1 MDTKFIM
8 TKIKGILV
16 GCTIDKDAIVD
27 IRCYEE
33 ESLIGNIY
41 VGKVSNI
48 VKNINAAFVDIKRD
62 MSCYLPLEDYD
73 GDIPLK
79 TGHEIIVQVIKDGM
93 KTKQPTVTTHIS
105 LNGEYTA
112 VRRGGSIGVSAKIK
126 GDKLRN
132 HLKKIANGAMDDIR
146 EDCQCKDTN
155 YGIVFRTKT
164 ADFFLD
170 ESNTEEDEK
179 KYEELLYND
188 VVQTV
193 KALDDMLYKAKYRT
207 PYSVIRTS
215 EEYIKDLAG
224 MRGTVK
230 VITDD
235 KDVYDHIVSRDI
247 VTEVELYDDEMIS
260 LDSFYGVS
268 NAIEKSLQKKVELRS
283 GGYLIIENTE
293 AMTVIDVNSGKSI
306 NSRNKEDDIY
316 KVNIQAAH
324 EICKQLKLR
333 NLSGII
339 IIDFISMTQPKN
351 DYRIL
356 SELKYTTSF
365 DYVGV
370 NVYEMTRLG
379 LVEMTRK
386 KIRRP
391 LHEVFAQFGS

>member
-1 MDTKFIM
+1 M
-8 TKIKGILV
+8 TKIKGISV
-16 GCTIDKDAIVD
+16 GCIIENNTPVD

-41 VGKVSNI
+41 VAKVSNI
-48 VKNINAAFVDIKRD
+48 VKNINAAFVDIKSN

-73 GDIPLK
+73 GEIPLK

-126 GDKLRN
+126 SDKLRN
-132 HLKKIANGAMDDIR
+132 RLKQIAKSALDDIR
-146 EDCQCKDTN
+146 KECLCRDTN

-164 ADFFLD
+164 ADFFMD

-193 KALDDMLYKAKYRT
+193 KTLDDMLYKAKYRT

-224 MRGTVK
+224 MRGNVK
-230 VITDD
+230 VVTDD
-235 KDVYDHIVSRDI
+235 KDIYDHIVSRDV

-260 LDSFYGVS
+260 LDSCYGVS
-268 NAIEKSLQKKVELRS
+268 SAINKSLQKKVELKS

-293 AMTVIDVNSGKSI
+293 AMTVIDVNSGRSI
-306 NSRNKEDDIY
+306 NRRNKEDDIY
-316 KVNIQAAH
+316 KVNIQAVH
-324 EICKQLKLR
+324 EIGKQLKLR

-339 IIDFISMTQPKN
+339 IIDFISMTLPKN
-351 DYRIL
+351 ESRII
-356 SELKYTTSF
+356 SELKYVTSF

-386 KIRRP
+386 KVRRP
-391 LHEVFAQFGS
+391 LHEVFAQFDS